1 MRSAKQLAREALDQ
15 LPDDC
20 AWEEIQYRLYFLE
33 MLTRRI
39 EQADAGDFVEQAEVE
54 QRISEWLAK

>member
-20 AWEEIQYRLYFLE
+20 TWEDIQYRLYFLE
-33 MLTRRI
+33 TLTRRI
-39 EQADAGDFVEQAEVE
+39 ERADVGDFVEQAEVE